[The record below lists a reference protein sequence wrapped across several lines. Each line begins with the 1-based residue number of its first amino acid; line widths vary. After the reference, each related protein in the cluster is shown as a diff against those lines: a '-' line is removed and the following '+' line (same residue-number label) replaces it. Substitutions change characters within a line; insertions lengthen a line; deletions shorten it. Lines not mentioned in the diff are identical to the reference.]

1 MAHTFKDWIE
11 TTRYWSFSVSAFPV
25 LATAAYLCATYGFAV
40 VSLLNTLLA
49 VVGAVLFHAA
59 GNLLSDVGDY
69 KSGADSPEAFAVR
82 NLIEHRFECKEYLRL
97 SAVLFILGILVGL
110 FLTWRCGWELLII
123 GGLGFLFTLLYTKS
137 KNVLMSD
144 LDIFVIFGIIIVLGT
159 SFVATGRVCF
169 DTLLLSIPL
178 GIITLS
184 VLHANNT
191 LDIKTDQAVGIRTI
205 AIALGA
211 EKSAKLYIAYQII
224 PFAWVA
230 LCVIFGLM
238 PWTALLSL
246 VAFAAALGNIRQAS
260 KFKTVGIE
268 AMKGLDLCS
277 AKLQLIFSLTLSIG
291 LFIAAFF

>member
-1 MAHTFKDWIE
+1 MRHTFKDWLE

-25 LATAAYLCATYGFAV
+25 LATVAYLCAAYGFAK
-40 VSLLNTLLA
+40 VSLLNTILA

-97 SAVLFILGILVGL
+97 SAVLFALGIIIGF

-137 KNVLMSD
+137 KKVMMSD
-144 LDIFVIFGIIIVLGT
+144 LDIFVIFGVIIVLGT
-159 SFVATGRVCF
+159 SFVAMGEICF

-191 LDIKTDQAVGIRTI
+191 LDIKTDKAVGIRTI

-211 EKSAKLYIAYQII
+211 ERSVKLYIAYQII

-230 LCVIFGLM
+230 LCVILGLI
-238 PWTALLSL
+238 PWTALLCL
-246 VAFAAALGNIRQAS
+246 AAFIAAWGNIRQA
-260 KFKTVGIE
+260 KQFKVAGIE
-268 AMKGLDLCS
+268 AMKGLDLS
-277 AKLQLIFSLTLSIG
+277 STKLQLIFSLPLSIG